1 VHRPKKPLLVTRTAP
16 RRYCEKLAKA
26 VLRAPSVQAFATKS
40 CRPSVRAAVCR
51 SEMRVGENAK
61 RGSLGY
67 QLVKQLQSFR
77 RQLGY

>member
-1 VHRPKKPLLVTRTAP
+1 
-16 RRYCEKLAKA
+16 
-26 VLRAPSVQAFATKS
+26 
-40 CRPSVRAAVCR
+40 
-51 SEMRVGENAK
+51 MRVGENAK